1 MTEAN
6 RLNNPFWSW
15 RKFILLL
22 FLGLFGFCFYHLGF
36 QFTNHTSGSQPWKN
50 ANDFFSAAFNPS
62 FADKNPSL
70 PADATP
76 FLNRLGTYLFN
87 TLRYAFIA
95 MSMALPA
102 GLLLG
107 LISSRSWWRN
117 HSSRANLPWF
127 LKITFG
133 FLFLCTRFFT
143 TFIRSIHE
151 LIWILLFF
159 SMIGDSP
166 IAACI
171 AIALPFAGTLG
182 KVFSE
187 IIDEQDE
194 TPSDHLLYSGAKSL
208 QIFLSTR
215 LVQALP
221 DLITYSFY
229 RLECAVRASAVL
241 GFAGIP
247 TIGLSIKQSFQNLYF
262 GEVWTALYL
271 LIFTIVIFD
280 VIGRAI
286 RKRLNTG
293 PTDSKVIEDNSL
305 ANLKKNTPSWKLL
318 KLITMSLGV
327 ASIAAWF
334 IGPALNTYYSHLTR
348 WERTQNFFRDLVPAP
363 VKESG
368 NYLDTLPW
376 AKNLWITNGAS
387 ALFMTLMIATMAL
400 LLAASFSYFIVPW
413 ASRTIATY
421 HPFRTPTPQN
431 KLSRVYHFLWYTLGM
446 LTRFIFIITR
456 SIPEYILAYI
466 LLSLLGVGVWPL
478 VLALALHN
486 FGILGRLWGEIIE
499 NNDQIT
505 AKHIYLN
512 AGNRLQSYSFGIL
525 PASSN
530 RQLLYIFYRW
540 ETCIRESTVL
550 GMLAITS
557 LGYYIKIENSSMRYD
572 SMFFYILLGTA
583 VIFLSDLLSIFLRA
597 KLKNAR

>member
-1 MTEAN
+1 MAEGN
-6 RLNNPFWSW
+6 RLHNPFWSW
-15 RKFILLL
+15 RKVTLL
-22 FLGLFGFCFYHLGF
+22 FFVGLFGYCFYHLGF
-36 QFTNHTSGSQPWKN
+36 QFTNHAPGSQPWITIKN
-50 ANDFFSAAFNPS
+50 FFSAALSPS
-62 FADKNPSL
+62 FIDQNQSL

-76 FLNRLGTYLFN
+76 FLTRLGINLLN

-95 MSMALPA
+95 MSMAVPA

-107 LISSRSWWRN
+107 LISSRSWWKDY
-117 HSSRANLPWF
+117 SSRASLSWP

-133 FLFLCTRFFT
+133 FLFICTRFFT

-166 IAACI
+166 LAACI

-194 TPSDHLLYSGAKSL
+194 TPSNHLLYSGAKSL
-208 QIFLSTR
+208 QIFLCTR
-215 LVQALP
+215 FVQALP

-247 TIGLSIKQSFQNLYF
+247 TIGLSIRQSYQNLFF
-262 GEVWTALYL
+262 GEVWTALYI
-271 LIFTIVIFD
+271 LIITIVTFD
-280 VIGRAI
+280 MIGRSI
-286 RKRLNTG
+286 RKRLNTA
-293 PTDSKVIEDNSL
+293 PDSIKTSNDISL
-305 ANLKKNTPSWKLL
+305 PNLKKHTPKWKLL
-318 KLITMSLGV
+318 KFILISLGGI
-327 ASIAAWF
+327 SIFAWF
-334 IGPALNTYYSHLTR
+334 IGPPLNTYYSHLTR
-348 WERTQNFFRDLVPAP
+348 WERTQNFFKEIIPAP

-376 AKNLWITNGAS
+376 AKDLWLSNGAS
-387 ALFMTLMIATMAL
+387 ALFTTLMIATMAL
-400 LLAASFSYFIVPW
+400 LLAALFSYMIVPL
-413 ASRTIATY
+413 ASRTIASY
-421 HPFRTPTPQN
+421 RPFGTPKQQS
-431 KLSRVYHFLWYTLGM
+431 KYSKAYQSSWYTLG
-446 LTRFIFIITR
+446 LLSRFIFVLAR

-466 LLSLLGVGVWPL
+466 LISLLGVGVWPL
-478 VLALALHN
+478 IIALALHN
-486 FGILGRLWGEIIE
+486 FGILGRLWGEVIE
-499 NNDQIT
+499 NNDQVT

-512 AGNRLQSYSFGIL
+512 AGSRIQSYSFGIL

-540 ETCIRESTVL
+540 ETCVRESTVL
-550 GMLAITS
+550 GMLGIS
-557 LGYYIKIENSSMRYD
+557 SIGYYIHISNSSMRYD

-583 VIFLSDLLSIFLRA
+583 VIFLSDLLSVYIRA
-597 KLKNAR
+597 KLKHAD